1 MRRRAGLVSRPL
13 SILGT
18 RVVRTED
25 PVFLTRGATYTD
37 DLTDE
42 RLAGALHLTLV
53 RSPIAH
59 ATITSIDTSAA
70 KQAPGVVAVVTAA
83 DCDLEPLLLFSGA
96 NKKMLRPYLATGRVR
111 F

>member
-1 MRRRAGLVSRPL
+1 M

-37 DLTDE
+37 DLTEE
-42 RLAGALHLTLV
+42 RLTGALHLTLV
-53 RSPIAH
+53 RSPLAH

-70 KQAPGVVAVVTAA
+70 LAAPGVVAVVTGA
-83 DCDLEPLLLFSGA
+83 DLDIARRCCSRA
-96 NKKMLRPYLATGRVR
+96 RTRP
-111 F
+111 

>member
-1 MRRRAGLVSRPL
+1 M

-37 DLTDE
+37 DLTEE
-42 RLAGALHLTLV
+42 RLTGALHLTLV
-53 RSPIAH
+53 RSPLAH

-70 KQAPGVVAVVTAA
+70 LASPGVVAVVTGVVA
-83 DCDLEPLLLFSGA
+83 DQSAQLQPRTELVLDL
-96 NKKMLRPYLATGRVR
+96 
-111 F
+111 